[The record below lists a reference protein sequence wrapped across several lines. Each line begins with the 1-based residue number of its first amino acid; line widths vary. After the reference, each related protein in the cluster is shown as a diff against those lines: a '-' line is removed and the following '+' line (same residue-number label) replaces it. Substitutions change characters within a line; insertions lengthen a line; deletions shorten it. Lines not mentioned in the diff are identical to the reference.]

1 MTDSIGSNDGYD
13 VVVIGSG
20 PAGLSAALAAAEC
33 GASVLLCERLRQFG
47 TKLLASGGSKCN
59 ISNTLEAD
67 AFLEAFGREGR
78 FMKPALDIAYH
89 DWLFPFLKSRNVPL
103 KCDDSFH
110 YFPRSERARD
120 ILSAFSGAIREHG
133 GTMITE
139 AEIQH
144 ISVNDGAVSGV
155 IFRDGTMTGCR
166 SVVLAGGG
174 TAWSTLG
181 GGRYGLDLAVELGHT
196 LSPPLPAMA
205 PLLIREPWV
214 HALTGIS
221 LPDAELSFRCGR
233 RTFRN
238 RGELLF
244 THSGLSGP
252 CAIDLAG
259 DLAEG
264 CLKSHAD
271 IPLLLIPDAAKERSF
286 WQSELAAWRKTDGRK
301 QAHTLLSRHLPRALA
316 EHLCADAGCGER
328 KLCELPSSA
337 AERLLSLLT
346 GIPLT
351 ASGAGPIDKAMAMK
365 GGIKLREIQPDTLES
380 RRVHGLYFAG
390 EIMDLTGP
398 CGGYN
403 IQWALSSGRLAGL
416 SAGRRGTNAF
426 TPAEPEQIR

>member
-1 MTDSIGSNDGYD
+1 MTDFASTNDGYD

-20 PAGLSAALAAAEC
+20 PAGLSAALAASEC

-89 DWLFPFLKSRNVPL
+89 DWLFPFLTSRNVPL
-103 KCDDSFH
+103 KCDDAFH

-133 GTMITE
+133 GTMKTE

-174 TAWSTLG
+174 TAWSALG

-221 LPDAELSFRCGR
+221 LPDAAGR
-233 RTFRN
+233 RLSEISCRHSSAPHSRRGKREILLAKRARRLAENRRPETGPYAPEPSPSPRPRGASLRRRRLRRTETLRAPLLRGGTPPLPPDRNPPDRIRSRPHRQGHGNERRHQTPGDPSGHPRKPTGPRTLFRRGNHGPDRSLRRLQHPVGALQRTACGSLRRTARN
-238 RGELLF
+238 R
-244 THSGLSGP
+244 HVYS
-252 CAIDLAG
+252 
-259 DLAEG
+259 
-264 CLKSHAD
+264 
-271 IPLLLIPDAAKERSF
+271 
-286 WQSELAAWRKTDGRK
+286 
-301 QAHTLLSRHLPRALA
+301 
-316 EHLCADAGCGER
+316 
-328 KLCELPSSA
+328 
-337 AERLLSLLT
+337 
-346 GIPLT
+346 
-351 ASGAGPIDKAMAMK
+351 SGAGTNPLTRRASSVMRTTSMPSSNRIGYASPRTIDA
-365 GGIKLREIQPDTLES
+365 
-380 RRVHGLYFAG
+380 
-390 EIMDLTGP
+390 
-398 CGGYN
+398 
-403 IQWALSSGRLAGL
+403 
-416 SAGRRGTNAF
+416 
-426 TPAEPEQIR
+426 